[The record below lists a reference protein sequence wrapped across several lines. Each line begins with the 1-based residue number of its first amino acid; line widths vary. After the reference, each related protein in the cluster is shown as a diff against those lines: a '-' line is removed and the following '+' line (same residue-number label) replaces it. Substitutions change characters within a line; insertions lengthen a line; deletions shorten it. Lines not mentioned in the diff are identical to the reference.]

1 MFPSNKK
8 IPLLTSLLLLSLTFF
23 PLPDSLVFIAMCSYT
38 DTFIYITTKWI
49 LFTTFNMILWMN
61 VIWITHGN
69 VLYTFMLI
77 LFPTHISH
85 FYLYSPRFLCWSI
98 HIQFQI
104 TLTFSPIS
112 PSVITLTW
120 QLSYILPAPSS
131 WLKKKVCNL
140 DDQAHFILMATD
152 PKWALNID
160 RSSQHSLL
168 IKSPLHFPTFLIYI
182 IYTHL
187 LILSNHYSLKSC
199 PYEPFWYPGFY
210 YSLYSQRFYS
220 YNYCLYHQSINS

>member
-8 IPLLTSLLLLSLTFF
+8 IPLLTSLLFLSLTFF
-23 PLPDSLVFIAMCSYT
+23 PLPHSLDFIVICSYT
-38 DTFIYITTKWI
+38 DTYIYITIKWI
-49 LFTTFNMILWMN
+49 LFPTFNMIIWMN

-69 VLYTFMLI
+69 ILYTFMLI

-131 WLKKKVCNL
+131 WLKKKKKMCTTL
-140 DDQAHFILMATD
+140 TIRLT
-152 PKWALNID
+152 
-160 RSSQHSLL
+160 
-168 IKSPLHFPTFLIYI
+168 
-182 IYTHL
+182 
-187 LILSNHYSLKSC
+187 
-199 PYEPFWYPGFY
+199 
-210 YSLYSQRFYS
+210 LY
-220 YNYCLYHQSINS
+220 